1 MSDIIS
7 VLKVDYK
14 MDQKM
19 KKNINKINYWTKTLR
34 DRMDK
39 MHVSYYQ
46 MWREPLL
53 KSAIT

>member
-19 KKNINKINYWTKTLR
+19 KKNINKINYWTKTLKY
-34 DRMDK
+34 RMDK
-39 MHVSYYQ
+39 MHVPYYQ

>member
-19 KKNINKINYWTKTLR
+19 KKNINKINYWTKTLK
-34 DRMDK
+34 DRMNK

-46 MWREPLL
+46 M
-53 KSAIT
+53 